1 MNIGFYKCITI
12 HIPACND
19 DHIFLTVEMHFDV
32 WTGVFL
38 EEEEEMDIELSEAE
52 QLQLRLD
59 QLLAAILN
67 QSSSRS
73 KHLHKILT

>member
-1 MNIGFYKCITI
+1 
-12 HIPACND
+12 
-19 DHIFLTVEMHFDV
+19 MHFDV

>member
-1 MNIGFYKCITI
+1 MHFAYI
-12 HIPACND
+12 HVYLLVIMIVVP
-19 DHIFLTVEMHFDV
+19 TVKMHFDV

-38 EEEEEMDIELSEAE
+38 EEEEEMDVELSEAE

-67 QSSSRS
+67 KSSSRG
-73 KHLHKILT
+73 KH

>member
-1 MNIGFYKCITI
+1 MI
-12 HIPACND
+12 
-19 DHIFLTVEMHFDV
+19 IFPTLEMHFDV

-67 QSSSRS
+67 KSSSRS
-73 KHLHKILT
+73 KHLHKILG

>member
-1 MNIGFYKCITI
+1 MMIIVQ
-12 HIPACND
+12 
-19 DHIFLTVEMHFDV
+19 TVEMHFDV

-73 KHLHKILT
+73 KH